1 MKKLGAT
8 IAALAV
14 LLMIVVGCGSPA
26 EKVKV
31 GMTEYQVMDMLGE
44 PMGTVNTDSSGQNRL
59 LYMDVEGED
68 IMVWFK
74 DGKVTKVDSRET
86 VLSD

>member
-1 MKKLGAT
+1 MKKLGAG
-8 IAALAV
+8 LAVLGV
-14 LLMIVVGCGSPA
+14 LLMIAVGCGSPA
-26 EKVKV
+26 DKVKV
-31 GMTEYQVMDMLGE
+31 GMTENQVIDVLGE